1 MRRLSVDERVIWKYQ
16 LQMQGGP
23 QWKYQL
29 QMQGGPQEILMPTG
43 AKVVHVDMQRNLVT
57 LWCECDPGAEME
69 GRSFRIVPTG
79 GVAGVKEH
87 HLGTK
92 EHHLGTAIEERMS
105 GQYVWHIYEAINA

>member
-1 MRRLSVDERVIWKYQ
+1 MRRLSVDERVI
-16 LQMQGGP
+16 
-23 QWKYQL
+23 WKYQL

-79 GVAGVKEH
+79 GGAGVKA
-87 HLGTK
+87 
-92 EHHLGTAIEERMS
+92 HHLGTAIEERMS
-105 GQYVWHIYEAINA
+105 GQSVWHIYEAINA

>member
-1 MRRLSVDERVIWKYQ
+1 
-16 LQMQGGP
+16 
-23 QWKYQL
+23 
-29 QMQGGPQEILMPTG
+29 MPNG

-87 HLGTK
+87 HLGT
-92 EHHLGTAIEERMS
+92 AIEERMS